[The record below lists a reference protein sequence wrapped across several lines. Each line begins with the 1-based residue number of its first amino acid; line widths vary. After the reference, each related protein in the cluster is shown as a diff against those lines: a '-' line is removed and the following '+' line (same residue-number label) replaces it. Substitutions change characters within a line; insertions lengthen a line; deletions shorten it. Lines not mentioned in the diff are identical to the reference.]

1 MALEQDRWTAAL
13 LFNAVDSIS
22 NKLSNEDVRLWWRAA
37 WFLHVEGFHES
48 RLNAE
53 QVRRDLKYVEA
64 L

>member
-1 MALEQDRWTAAL
+1 MR
-13 LFNAVDSIS
+13 N
-22 NKLSNEDVRLWWRAA
+22 VRLWWRTA

-64 L
+64 LVKLAKEHVQVI